1 MHQWIS
7 LLSQN
12 NVGRVLENESL
23 AKYTTWKIGGPADAL
38 VIPENKEQMMNLVQL
53 LHTYQIPWMQLGR
66 GSNMLVSDKGIRG
79 VVVKPGEGFDY
90 AEFHEGGVTA
100 GAAHSLLNSVWLLP
114 KRNGPV
120 WNSAAVSPALSVEP
134 YT

>member
-38 VIPENKEQMMNLVQL
+38 VIPENKEQMMDLVQL
-53 LHTYQIPWMQLGR
+53 LHTNQIPWMQLGR

-79 VVVKPGEGFDY
+79 VVVKQARALIMPNF
-90 AEFHEGGVTA
+90 T
-100 GAAHSLLNSVWLLP
+100 
-114 KRNGPV
+114 K
-120 WNSAAVSPALSVEP
+120 AV
-134 YT
+134 